1 MNKKL
6 LYLIGIVLFFGILWL
21 SPVPEGLTKEGYY
34 SILIM
39 MATVVIW
46 VTEVLPIAFAGVFF
60 TVLPAVL
67 HITPLPKMM
76 ANFATPVIFFVF
88 SMFIMSVA
96 FNNSGFS
103 RRIVLLA
110 SLKSKGNPSKLLLY
124 LMLAS
129 GFLSCIFADIPV
141 MAVMVPIA
149 AAILHNNN
157 CEKGK
162 SPFGQAM
169 MIGLAFAC
177 LIGGVGTPA
186 GSAMNI
192 LTMGML
198 KDMVHVDI
206 TFLEWACLGI
216 PLVCILVPLSWF
228 VIVKVYKPEMRFL
241 VGMEKAEEEY
251 RALGA
256 LSGNEKK
263 FLLILTVNVIVW
275 MTDSV
280 HHLPLPVACVLG
292 ATLFLLPG
300 IDLFDWSKDNSKIG
314 WEVLVVIGA
323 ANALGM
329 LLWEQGAASW
339 IASTCLSGVTGAPL
353 WLLIAVI
360 AAFTVAVHLLIP
372 VNTAIV
378 AVLLPALVAL
388 SETMGVNA
396 AILAIPMG
404 FSVSAAL
411 LLPLDAVSLVSYN
424 SGYYQMKDM
433 FKPGI
438 FVSIVWII
446 VVPVL
451 MLTIGE
457 LLNLL

>member
-149 AAILHNNN
+149 A
-157 CEKGK
+157 
-162 SPFGQAM
+162 M

-177 LIGGVGTPA
+177 LIG
-186 GSAMNI
+186 
-192 LTMGML
+192 
-198 KDMVHVDI
+198 
-206 TFLEWACLGI
+206 
-216 PLVCILVPLSWF
+216 
-228 VIVKVYKPEMRFL
+228 
-241 VGMEKAEEEY
+241 
-251 RALGA
+251 
-256 LSGNEKK
+256 
-263 FLLILTVNVIVW
+263 
-275 MTDSV
+275 
-280 HHLPLPVACVLG
+280 
-292 ATLFLLPG
+292 
-300 IDLFDWSKDNSKIG
+300 
-314 WEVLVVIGA
+314 
-323 ANALGM
+323 
-329 LLWEQGAASW
+329 
-339 IASTCLSGVTGAPL
+339 
-353 WLLIAVI
+353 
-360 AAFTVAVHLLIP
+360 
-372 VNTAIV
+372 
-378 AVLLPALVAL
+378 
-388 SETMGVNA
+388 
-396 AILAIPMG
+396 
-404 FSVSAAL
+404 
-411 LLPLDAVSLVSYN
+411 
-424 SGYYQMKDM
+424 
-433 FKPGI
+433 
-438 FVSIVWII
+438 
-446 VVPVL
+446 
-451 MLTIGE
+451 
-457 LLNLL
+457 